1 MNTAFLF
8 YGDDDY
14 TITKTVQKW
23 CDLFIAKHSEVAINR
38 LDAENDAER
47 LEPEL
52 ATAANTQSLFAT
64 LNLIILTNPFSISE
78 EPVEQKLISLIE
90 TASADTHVIILWQRQ
105 PIDKRRRLYKQ
116 LLALSST
123 KKLEIKEFREP
134 KGDDLERWI
143 RHFYQQRQ
151 VSIDDDAL
159 NLLRQRSL
167 GLPLWT
173 IAQRCELLTTVT
185 DAVTAETVK
194 EYIPP
199 LNIADTFGITDA
211 LAARNLTGALKR
223 GAPLLLARN
232 PKLDEL
238 IPSFG
243 AVAWLYRTLLL
254 LKEQGAEAEI
264 NPYVQRKLQ
273 SLVGRWT
280 LTELKQGLIRTAEL
294 DWAVKT
300 GKSEY
305 QWAIEE
311 LIFRAE
317 S

>member
-1 MNTAFLF
+1 MNNAFLF

-38 LDAENDAER
+38 LDAEVDAER
-47 LEPEL
+47 LEQEL

-64 LNLIILTNPFSISE
+64 LNLIILTNPFSISD

-90 TASADTHVIILWQRQ
+90 TASPDTHVIILWQRQ

-116 LLALSST
+116 LIALAAK
-123 KKLEIKEFREP
+123 KKLDIKEFREP
-134 KGDDLERWI
+134 KGNDLERWI
-143 RHFYQQRQ
+143 KHFCHQRQ
-151 VSIDDDAL
+151 VTISEDAL
-159 NLLRQRSL
+159 ALLQQRSL

-185 DAVTAETVK
+185 DSVEVDVVR

-199 LNIADTFGITDA
+199 INIADTFGITDA

-232 PKLDEL
+232 AKLDEL

-254 LKEQGAEAEI
+254 LKEQGAQAEV
-264 NPYVQRKLQ
+264 NPYVQRKLLP
-273 SLVGRWT
+273 LVGRWS
-280 LTELKQGLIRTAEL
+280 LDELKRGLVRAAEL
-294 DWAVKT
+294 DWDVKT

-311 LIFRAE
+311 LIFRAK
-317 S
+317 